1 MKRLLLSL
9 GITSTLAFSANA
21 QHMTLHELF
30 TGENCP
36 PCAAYNPGLWSL
48 CDANPTKVI
57 NITYMTP
64 IPTTG
69 VFYQSQSTV
78 SAGRRSYYSVN
89 SAPHGK
95 FDGNAPGTGTP
106 TSTGFTQSN
115 IDTRHAVSSPFVITA
130 THYFNA
136 TNDTVFGKVKIK
148 AITAT
153 NSGKLKLRAA
163 FTKTMHFVNSPG
175 TNGEKDYPNV
185 VRAMF
190 TATSANGGFNG
201 QSIATNWAAGDS
213 MVYTYK
219 GKISKLD
226 SALAVSKP
234 FTKIDSNF
242 IVWIQ
247 NDTTLGTDAKMVYLA
262 SKSTYQMPSTS
273 FVSNV
278 TSNVSDITIFPNPA
292 SNFVKVTATLAAPSK
307 VNVTILNIIGQV
319 VAQMQYPAA
328 NTQFAES
335 ITLPNL
341 SNGIYSLNF
350 TTEGETIT
358 KQFNVSK

>member
-1 MKRLLLSL
+1 MKKLLLTL
-9 GITSTLAFSANA
+9 AATGITVFSVNA

-36 PCAAYNPGLWSL
+36 PCAAYNPGLWNL

-69 VFYQSQSTV
+69 VFYQSQSAV
-78 SAGRRSYYSVN
+78 SAGRRTYYSVN

-95 FDGNAPGTGTP
+95 FDGNATGTGTP
-106 TSTGFTQSN
+106 TPTGFTQSH

-148 AITAT
+148 ATAAA
-153 NSGKLKLRAA
+153 NSGKFKLRAA
-163 FTKTMHFVNSPG
+163 FTKTMHFVNAPG

-190 TATSANGGFNG
+190 TATTANSGFNG

-213 MVYTYK
+213 IVYTYK

-247 NDTTLGTDAKMVYLA
+247 NDTTAGPDAKMVYIA
-262 SKSTYQMPSTS
+262 SKSTYQMPPAA

-278 TSNVSDITIFPNPA
+278 SSNISEITVFPNPA
-292 SNFVKVTATLAAPSK
+292 SNFVKVTATLLTPSK
-307 VNVTILNIIGQV
+307 VNVTILNVLGQV
-319 VAQMQYPAA
+319 VAQMQYPSG
-328 NTQFAES
+328 NTQFVES

-341 SNGIYSLNF
+341 SNGVYSLNF
-350 TTEGETIT
+350 STDNCTVT
-358 KQFNVSK
+358 KQFTVNR